1 MVATLLKQAGTMVM
15 NVNRKNWLVK
25 QRGGDCEQRVRWN
38 ICSELEWT
46 KDPCELQM
54 DLLCFLR
61 IQMRV
66 KLGTHER
73 VRWWRVNRGWTEG
86 ALINEGSN
94 TQPST

>member
-46 KDPCELQM
+46 KDPWT
-54 DLLCFLR
+54 CFVSADYKLG
-61 IQMRV
+61 V

-73 VRWWRVNRGWTEG
+73 V
-86 ALINEGSN
+86 S
-94 TQPST
+94 